1 VVGNNRCLPY
11 IENSEFMNTTRWL
24 APAKLNLFLHITKRR
39 ADGYHNLQ
47 TLFQFIDYCD
57 ILHFNVRHD
66 GQISCQSNAENLP
79 PTQDLVWRAATLL
92 QQSSATHFGADI
104 RVEKKIPMGGGLG
117 GGSSDAAT
125 TLLALNEL
133 WQLHWPHEA
142 LAQLGLTLGADVP
155 VFVYGHAAWAEGIGD
170 ELTPIT
176 LEEPWF
182 LVIHPGCPVSTA
194 KIFSALDLTR
204 DSIPIIMR
212 DFLAGHCT
220 NVCEPVVR
228 RHYPQVGQALDWLNQ
243 FHPAHLTGTG
253 ACLFARVENA
263 VQANEIL
270 AKLPSQWDGFVAQ
283 GKNIS
288 PAIKSSQQH

>member
-1 VVGNNRCLPY
+1 
-11 IENSEFMNTTRWL
+11 MNTTRWL

-39 ADGYHNLQ
+39 ANGYHNLQ

-57 ILHFNVRHD
+57 ILHFNVRPD

-92 QQSSATHFGADI
+92 QQNSATHFGADI
-104 RVEKKIPMGGGLG
+104 RVDKKLPMGGGLG

-133 WQLHWPHEA
+133 WQLQWPRSA

-155 VFVYGHAAWAEGIGD
+155 VFVHGHAAWAEGIGD

-182 LVIHPGCPVSTA
+182 IVIHPNCHVSTA
-194 KIFSALDLTR
+194 KIFSDSDLTR

-212 DFLAGHCT
+212 DFIAGHCT

-270 AKLPSQWDGFVAQ
+270 AKLPTKWYGFVAQ

-288 PAIKSSQQH
+288 PAINSSQLHK